1 MEDIFN
7 KLPYTDDNK
16 EFTYFRMDDFYA
28 FLKKNNW
35 ETDKIKTGNLLKRL
49 QNVFCRR
56 DKKKILR
63 KQYSRLIKIKTMKKI
78 EPSVSNITY
87 NEEHF

>member
-1 MEDIFN
+1 MH
-7 KLPYTDDNK
+7 
-16 EFTYFRMDDFYA
+16 
-28 FLKKNNW
+28 FLKRIIGRRTKL
-35 ETDKIKTGNLLKRL
+35 KQGNLLKRL
-49 QNVFCRR
+49 QNVFVEEIR
-56 DKKKILR
+56 KNIK